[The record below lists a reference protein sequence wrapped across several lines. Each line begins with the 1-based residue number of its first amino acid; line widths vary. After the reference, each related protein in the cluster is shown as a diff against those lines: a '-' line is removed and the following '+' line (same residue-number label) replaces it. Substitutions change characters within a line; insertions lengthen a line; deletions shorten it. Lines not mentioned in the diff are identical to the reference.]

1 MRRTRIVLAG
11 ISRMLSDIITDVVT
25 SQADMEMVGMVADP
39 GMLATTVAEA
49 DADVVV
55 LGVPDAE
62 LPSEYTMLL
71 GARPQTRLLGVSGDG
86 RRAFLYELRPH
97 RSALGE
103 VSPQA
108 LVEAIRAAGAP
119 HDEPH

>member
-1 MRRTRIVLAG
+1 
-11 ISRMLSDIITDVVT
+11 MLSDIITDIVT
-25 SQADMEMVGMVADP
+25 SQADMEIVGSVADARA
-39 GMLATTVAEA
+39 LAATVAEV

-55 LGVPDAE
+55 VGLPDAE
-62 LPSEYTMLL
+62 LPAQYASLL

-97 RSALGE
+97 RTALGE

-108 LVEAIRAAGAP
+108 LVEAIRAAARP
-119 HDEPH
+119 AAW